1 MNQLNPVSRPLIA
14 VAISLMANLS
24 SSPVSVAEDTEPP
37 LNYTLKIGD
46 QSVRVVPG
54 VAAEVKGTFTN
65 PKVTLVPDAHRTF
78 GYGGMAFAYPSNFA
92 FEADFS
98 TNGLKSWTL
107 DGNNFVIM
115 IHHYK
120 AEEVAPADLAKVMM
134 QSFGGGTKSEPVSR
148 TFNGNQ
154 LAGVRILATVAGTSL
169 IQDILAL
176 PAKNGSRVLILQD
189 LSPQEKV
196 SDDESKQ
203 VLKLLG
209 ETLKP

>member
-1 MNQLNPVSRPLIA
+1 MTQPILTTRPLLAVAFSLLAAFSCGPVSA
-14 VAISLMANLS
+14 
-24 SSPVSVAEDTEPP
+24 AEDTEPP
-37 LNYTLKIGD
+37 LHFTLKIGD
-46 QSVRVVPG
+46 RSVRVAPG
-54 VAAEVKGTFTN
+54 VAADVKGKFTD

-78 GYGGMAFAYPSNFA
+78 GYGGMTFDYPSNFA

-98 TNGLKSWTL
+98 TNGLKMWTL

-115 IHHYK
+115 IHHYE
-120 AEEVAPADLAKVMM
+120 AETVAPADLAEVMKK
-134 QSFGGGTKSEPVSR
+134 SYGAGAKSEPVSHN
-148 TFNGNQ
+148 FNGTK
-154 LAGVRILATVAGTSL
+154 LSGVRIHATVAGTSL

-176 PAKNGSRVLILQD
+176 PAKEGGRVLILQD

>member
-1 MNQLNPVSRPLIA
+1 MTQPTITTRPLLA
-14 VAISLMANLS
+14 VAFSFLAALS
-24 SSPVSVAEDTEPP
+24 SGPVYAAEDTEPP

-54 VAAEVKGTFTN
+54 VAADVKGTFTD
-65 PKVTLVPDAHRTF
+65 PKVTLVPDDHRTF
-78 GYGGMAFAYPSNFA
+78 GYGGMTFAYPSNFA

-98 TNGLKSWTL
+98 TDGLKFWTL

-115 IHHYK
+115 IHHYE
-120 AEEVAPADLAKVMM
+120 AEKVAPADLAAVMKD
-134 QSFGGGTKSEPVSR
+134 SYGDGTKTEPVSH
-148 TFNGNQ
+148 TFNGNK
-154 LAGVRILATVAGTSL
+154 LAGIRILATVAGTSL

-176 PAKNGSRVLILQD
+176 PAKKGSRVLILQD

-203 VLKLLG
+203 VFKLLG
-209 ETLKP
+209 ETLAP

>member
-1 MNQLNPVSRPLIA
+1 MNPVTLVSRPLLA
-14 VAISLMANLS
+14 VSISLLASFS
-24 SSPVSVAEDTEPP
+24 SSPAFAAEDTEPP

-46 QSVRVVPG
+46 ESVRIVPG
-54 VAAEVKGTFTN
+54 VAVDVKGAFTD
-65 PKVTLVPDAHRTF
+65 PVVTLVPDAHRSF
-78 GYGGMAFAYPSNFA
+78 GYGGMTFSYPSNFA

-98 TNGLKSWTL
+98 TNGLKMWTL

-115 IHHYK
+115 VHHYE
-120 AEEVAPADLAKVMM
+120 AESVAPADLAAVMKK
-134 QSFGGGTKSEPVSR
+134 SYGAGTKSEPVSH
-148 TFNGNQ
+148 TFNGHK
-154 LAGVRILATVAGTSL
+154 LAGVRIRATVAGTSL

-176 PAKNGSRVLILQD
+176 PAKQGGRILILQD